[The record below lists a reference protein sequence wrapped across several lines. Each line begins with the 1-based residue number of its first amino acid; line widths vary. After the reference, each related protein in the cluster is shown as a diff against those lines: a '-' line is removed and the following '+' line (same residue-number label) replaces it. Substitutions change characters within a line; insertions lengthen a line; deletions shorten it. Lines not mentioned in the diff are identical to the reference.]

1 MRPKVLVVFKMKSK
15 PLEML
20 KKHCDV
26 DVLLYPSK
34 EELQGIIDKYDALVV
49 SPLNKV
55 EGETIERASNLKV
68 ISTHS
73 AGYDHIDVE
82 AATRKGVYVTKVSG
96 ILSEAVAEFAVGLII
111 ALLRKIAYSD
121 RFIREGKWDSHRT
134 VWGWYNK
141 IDTVYG
147 KKVGILGMGAIGKA
161 IARRVKALGTEVFYW
176 SRTRKDDIEKEVNAK
191 WLPIDDVL
199 KQSDI
204 VVLALPATPETHHII
219 NEERL
224 KLLEGKYLVNIGRGS
239 LVDEKALIKA
249 LKGGRLRGFATDV
262 YEREPLQESELFEM
276 EWETVLT
283 PHHAGLATEAMEDMG
298 IQAVRNLLML
308 LRGEIPEGLINRD
321 VLKIRPIEEL
331 KLL

>member
-20 KKHCDV
+20 KKHYDV

-34 EELQGIIDKYDALVV
+34 EELQGIIDKYDALLV

-55 EGETIERASNLKV
+55 DGETIERASNLKV

-224 KLLEGKYLVNIGRGS
+224 KLLEGKYLINIGRGS

-283 PHHAGLATEAMEDMG
+283 PHHAGLAMEAMEDMG